1 MTDQHPI
8 KPPPELRKLWLQQ
21 AQRLDPHDPIAWLD
35 YVATCAAQW
44 GADQELE
51 AIIELAGGSALPE
64 EDRYLDGI
72 TVASLRAQRRPKPP
86 SEVNQALAALGR
98 APKDGAPTI
107 IVDVEQYN
115 TILRALQRLKE
126 LEGLAND

>member
-8 KPPPELRKLWLQQ
+8 TPPPELVEQWHSNSPLNRGLTL
-21 AQRLDPHDPIAWLD
+21 
-35 YVATCAAQW
+35 ATCAAQW

-86 SEVNQALAALGR
+86 SLKEQALAAV
-98 APKDGAPTI
+98 A
-107 IVDVEQYN
+107 
-115 TILRALQRLKE
+115 E
-126 LEGLAND
+126 LEGFKGVDTIRRALESIND

>member
-8 KPPPELRKLWLQQ
+8 TPPPELR
-21 AQRLDPHDPIAWLD
+21 AQWRKEAPVYRDCGVGREEWFIDR
-35 YVATCAAQW
+35 AAQW

-51 AIIELAGGSALPE
+51 ACCTV
-64 EDRYLDGI
+64 LDGLAYEEAI
-72 TVASLRAQRRPKPP
+72 DSDQLREARRPPAP
-86 SEVNQALAALGR
+86 SEADLALAALKVS
-98 APKDGAPTI
+98 PKTGAPTI

-126 LEGLAND
+126 LEGLNND